1 MRGQTLQRSKTPP
14 DVETSSAQDLLKTPQ
29 LESDYRQAVTSLARD
44 QYEQLDTLEVTLGTA
59 QRVES
64 GLPVSHIRRWSRWSQ
79 PGGERRTSICSS

>member
-44 QYEQLDTLEVTLGTA
+44 QYEQLDTLEVTLGQLSELNLVYLYRT
-59 QRVES
+59 S
-64 GLPVSHIRRWSRWSQ
+64 GGGAGGANPVASAA
-79 PGGERRTSICSS
+79 PSICSS